1 MAVTVYNKLV
11 RDRIPEIIESN
22 GQQCAC
28 ETLEGKRYL
37 EMLDAKLNE
46 ELAEY
51 QQSKSLEE
59 LADLLEVI
67 RAGGFTNGG
76 LNFDAKTRRPSNT
89 PEDIAQ
95 AYIAGMDSFA
105 LGYKIARKIV
115 ADGRIDEF
123 VKQRYASYQSGI
135 GKKILDKTAT
145 IDELEK
151 YALGL
156 GDVTTNISGKQE
168 YLEDV
173 LNAVMFG

>member
-1 MAVTVYNKLV
+1 M
-11 RDRIPEIIESN
+11 
-22 GQQCAC
+22 
-28 ETLEGKRYL
+28 
-37 EMLDAKLNE
+37 
-46 ELAEY
+46 
-51 QQSKSLEE
+51 
-59 LADLLEVI
+59 LEVI

-89 PEDIAQ
+89 PEDIAY

-135 GKKILDKTAT
+135 GKKILDRTAT

-151 YALGL
+151 YALSL
-156 GDVTTNISGKQE
+156 GDVTTNTSGKQE
-168 YLEDV
+168 YLEDI
-173 LNAVMFG
+173 LNVIMFG